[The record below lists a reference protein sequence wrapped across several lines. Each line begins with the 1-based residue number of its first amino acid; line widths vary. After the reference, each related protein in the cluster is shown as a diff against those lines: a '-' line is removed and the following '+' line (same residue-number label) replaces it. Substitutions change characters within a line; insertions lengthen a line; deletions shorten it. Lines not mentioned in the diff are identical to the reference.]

1 MFFRRFD
8 CLMCICNG
16 LTRHVDTD
24 EEPDMGVPARE
35 NAEPIPVPLD
45 DTGFPELLPTTR
57 GGVKLTKVVQLMV
70 KEYCLAH
77 VHESHFYLFIK
88 IAD

>member
-45 DTGFPELLPTTR
+45 DTGFPELLPTPR
-57 GGVKLTKVVQLMV
+57 GGVKLRSEERRVG
-70 KEYCLAH
+70 KECA
-77 VHESHFYLFIK
+77 
-88 IAD
+88 